1 MKTTN
6 TTCLRS
12 LLMSALLL
20 LPLMAWAQENAEIS
34 EESAVIEQSEA
45 TMSEDA
51 EAAAPVHVDTQTARA
66 LRAVSATNLPPRTAT
81 VVGPEGEEYVIYKAG
96 HEPVATPSP
105 IVWEGSVAT
114 LGSVKL
120 DSATRTV
127 TVTGWV
133 NQASGIVE
141 LLACG
146 PRGKVHESIFVLAV
160 NPLDLQAALLLAGLR
175 GGEVMPGLGLGPAL
189 GSPVD
194 MWVEWTDP
202 ETAELRRSRA
212 ETFVRDIEA
221 DAPLPDGPWVF
232 TGSVVYNGR
241 FKALAEESLVATFWD
256 PFAIVNNPYTNGG
269 DDHACYVN
277 TDLVPPEGT
286 PITYTFVPAAE
297 HSPQHDTVGL
307 RNVPARTR
315 YGY

>member
-1 MKTTN
+1 MKTTK
-6 TTCLRS
+6 TDRLCS
-12 LLMSALLL
+12 VLLTALLL
-20 LPLMAWAQENAEIS
+20 LPLAAWAQENAEIS
-34 EESAVIEQSEA
+34 EESAVISQAEA
-45 TMSEDA
+45 PAAEDA
-51 EAAAPVHVDTQTARA
+51 EAASPVHVDAQTARA
-66 LRAVSATNLPPRTAT
+66 LRAVSATNLPPTTAT
-81 VVGPEGEEYVIYKAG
+81 IVGSSGEEYVIYKAG
-96 HEPVATPSP
+96 HEPVAKPSP
-105 IVWEGSVAT
+105 IVWEGNVAT
-114 LGSVKL
+114 LGSVRL
-120 DSATRTV
+120 DTATRSV
-127 TVTGWV
+127 TATGWV

-146 PRGKVHESIFVLAV
+146 PRGKVHESIFVLSV

-194 MWVEWTDP
+194 MWVDWTDP
-202 ETAELRRSRA
+202 ATSEPRRARA

-256 PFAIVNNPYTNGG
+256 PFAIVNNPYANGG

-286 PITYTFVPAAE
+286 AITYTFVPAAE
-297 HSPQHDTVGL
+297 HSPLHDTVGL
-307 RNVPARTR
+307 RNIPARTR